1 MTDEKLTDEEIMET
15 LENCAFSAH
24 NSDACKECH
33 YNNVGVPTCIAFCT
47 NYGFPLG

>member
-33 YNNVGVPTCIAFCT
+33 YNNVRKGIDKPFLQGYRLV
-47 NYGFPLG
+47 

>member
-1 MTDEKLTDEEIMET
+1 MTDEKLTDEEIMEA

-24 NSDACKECH
+24 NPDACKECH

-47 NYGFPLG
+47 